1 MYFWAL
7 DSNAGMGLLIYI
19 ILLETVL
26 GGLDQAPKQPAQ
38 EFKSRFW
45 RTNGM
50 HFSSQEIR
58 YTSFS

>member
-26 GGLDQAPKQPAQ
+26 GIGCIRDV
-38 EFKSRFW
+38 S
-45 RTNGM
+45 M
-50 HFSSQEIR
+50 H
-58 YTSFS
+58 